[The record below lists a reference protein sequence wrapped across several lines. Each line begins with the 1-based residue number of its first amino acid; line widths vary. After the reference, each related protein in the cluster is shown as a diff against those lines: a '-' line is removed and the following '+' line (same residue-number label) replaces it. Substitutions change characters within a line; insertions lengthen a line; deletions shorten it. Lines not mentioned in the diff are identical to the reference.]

1 MQLENIAGQKFHL
14 AGCFH
19 YAGKVLSI
27 TLVIQSLKISENL
40 MFSGSIVA
48 LVTPM
53 HDDGSVDYAALA
65 KLVEFHIENKTQAIV
80 SVGTTG
86 ESATLS
92 HEEDSEVTRKVV
104 EYVNGR
110 IPVIAGTGSNSTS
123 EAISLTAEAKSAG
136 ADACLIVAP
145 YYNRPP
151 QEGMYQH
158 FKSIAEAVD
167 IPIILYNV
175 PKRTS
180 SDIET
185 DTVIRLAQIDNIIGI
200 KDATADM
207 SRVKPM
213 RQACG
218 DNFVLLSG
226 DDGSFFDYMVEGGQ
240 GVISVAA
247 NVAPAHTQQVCELA
261 LAGKISEAREKNQQL
276 QGLYDAMGCDTNPIP
291 VKWALHEMGLI
302 DAGIRLPLIKLP
314 QAKRAVVQQAIANL

>member
-1 MQLENIAGQKFHL
+1 
-14 AGCFH
+14 
-19 YAGKVLSI
+19 
-27 TLVIQSLKISENL
+27 

-53 HDDGSVDYAALA
+53 HEDGSIDYVSLE
-65 KLVEFHIENKTQAIV
+65 KLIEFHIDNGTSAIV

-92 HEEDSEVTRKVV
+92 HQEDSQVTRKVI
-104 EYVNGR
+104 EYANGR
-110 IPVIAGTGSNSTS
+110 IPVIAGSGSNSTS
-123 EAISLTAEAKSAG
+123 EAISLTEQAKQAG
-136 ADACLIVAP
+136 ADAALVVAP

-158 FKSIAEAVD
+158 FKAIAQAVD

-180 SDIET
+180 SDIEN
-185 DTVIRLAQIDNIIGI
+185 DTVIRLSKIDNIIGI
-200 KDATADM
+200 KDATSDL

-213 RQACG
+213 KQACG
-218 DNFVLLSG
+218 DDFILLSG
-226 DDGSFFDYMVEGGQ
+226 EDTSFCEYMAVGGH

-247 NVAPAHTQQVCELA
+247 NAAPAQIQNVCKLA
-261 LAGKISEAREKNQQL
+261 LAGDTELAKLENQKL
-276 QGLYDAMGCDTNPIP
+276 TELYATMGCETNPIP

-302 DAGIRLPLIKLP
+302 GEGIRLPLIQLPEDKRGLVRKLV
-314 QAKRAVVQQAIANL
+314 ATL

>member
-1 MQLENIAGQKFHL
+1 
-14 AGCFH
+14 
-19 YAGKVLSI
+19 
-27 TLVIQSLKISENL
+27 
-40 MFSGSIVA
+40 MFNGSIVA

-53 HDDGSVDYAALA
+53 HDDGSVDYNALA
-65 KLVEFHIENKTQAIV
+65 KLVEFHIDNGTRAIV

-92 HEEDSEVTRKVV
+92 HEEDAEVTRQVI
-104 EYVNGR
+104 EYTKGR

-123 EAISLTAEAKSAG
+123 EAISLTAEAKQAG
-136 ADACLIVAP
+136 ADACLVVAP

-158 FKSIAEAVD
+158 FKAIAQAVD
-167 IPIILYNV
+167 VPIILYNV

-185 DTVIRLAQIDNIIGI
+185 ETVIRLSQIDNIIGI
-200 KDATADM
+200 KDATSDL

-213 RQACG
+213 KQACG
-218 DNFVLLSG
+218 EDFILLSG
-226 DDGSFFDYMVEGGQ
+226 EDTSFCEYMAEGGH

-247 NVAPAHTQQVCELA
+247 NVAPAQTQRVCELA
-261 LAGKISEAREKNQQL
+261 LAGDIDQARHENL
-276 QGLYDAMGCDTNPIP
+276 TLESLYSALGCDTNPIP

-302 DAGIRLPLIKLP
+302 GQGIRLPLIKLP
-314 QAKRAVVQQAIANL
+314 EEKRSTVQQAIAVL

>member
-1 MQLENIAGQKFHL
+1 
-14 AGCFH
+14 
-19 YAGKVLSI
+19 
-27 TLVIQSLKISENL
+27 

-53 HDDGSVDYAALA
+53 HDDGSVDYDSLA
-65 KLVEFHIENKTQAIV
+65 KLVEFHIENNTQAIV

-92 HEEDSEVTRKVV
+92 HEEDSEVTRHVI
-104 EYVNGR
+104 EYAKGR

-123 EAISLTAEAKSAG
+123 EAISLTQEAKSAG
-136 ADACLIVAP
+136 ADAALIVAP

-158 FKSIAEAVD
+158 FKTIAEAVD

-180 SDIET
+180 SDISTE
-185 DTVIRLAQIDNIIGI
+185 TVIRLAQIDNIIGI
-200 KDATADM
+200 KDATGDM

-213 RQACG
+213 KRDCG
-218 DNFVLLSG
+218 ENFVLLSG
-226 DDGSFFDYMVEGGQ
+226 DDGTFFDYMVEGGH

-247 NVAPAHTQQVCELA
+247 NAAPAHIQKVCDLA
-261 LAGKISEAREKNQQL
+261 LAGELDQARENNQQL
-276 QGLYDAMGCDTNPIP
+276 EILYDTMGCETNPIP

-302 DAGIRLPLIKLP
+302 GQGIRLPLIKLP
-314 QAKRAVVQQAIANL
+314 TDKRSLVKQAIAQLR

>member
-1 MQLENIAGQKFHL
+1 
-14 AGCFH
+14 
-19 YAGKVLSI
+19 
-27 TLVIQSLKISENL
+27 

-53 HDDGSVDYAALA
+53 HEDGSIDYVSLE
-65 KLVEFHIENKTQAIV
+65 KLIEFHIDNGTSAIV

-92 HEEDSEVTRKVV
+92 HQEDSQVTRKVI
-104 EYVNGR
+104 EYANGR
-110 IPVIAGTGSNSTS
+110 IPVIAGSGSNSTS
-123 EAISLTAEAKSAG
+123 EAISLTEQAKQAG
-136 ADACLIVAP
+136 ADAALVVAP

-158 FKSIAEAVD
+158 FKAIAQAVD

-180 SDIET
+180 SDIEN
-185 DTVIRLAQIDNIIGI
+185 DTVIRLSKIDNIIGI
-200 KDATADM
+200 KDATSDL

-213 RQACG
+213 KQACG
-218 DNFVLLSG
+218 DDFILLSG
-226 DDGSFFDYMVEGGQ
+226 EDTSFCEYMAVGGH

-247 NVAPAHTQQVCELA
+247 NAAPAQIQNVCKLA
-261 LAGKISEAREKNQQL
+261 LAGDTELAKLENQKL
-276 QGLYDAMGCDTNPIP
+276 TELYATMGCETNPIP

-302 DAGIRLPLIKLP
+302 GEGIRLPLIQLPEDKRDLVRKLV
-314 QAKRAVVQQAIANL
+314 ATL

>member
-1 MQLENIAGQKFHL
+1 M
-14 AGCFH
+14 
-19 YAGKVLSI
+19 
-27 TLVIQSLKISENL
+27 

-53 HDDGSVDYAALA
+53 HEDGSVDYSALNS
-65 KLVEFHIENKTQAIV
+65 LVEFHIENGTQAIV

-92 HEEDSEVTRKVV
+92 HEEDSEVTRKIV
-104 EYVNGR
+104 EFASNR
-110 IPVIAGTGSNSTS
+110 IRVIAGTGSNSTT
-123 EAISLTAEAKSAG
+123 EAISLSKEAKIAG

-158 FKSIAEAVD
+158 FKAIAQAVD

-180 SDIET
+180 SDIENN
-185 DTVIRLAQIDNIIGI
+185 TVIRLSKIDNIIGI
-200 KDATADM
+200 KDATNDLD
-207 SRVKPM
+207 RVKSMKQGCPE
-213 RQACG
+213 
-218 DNFVLLSG
+218 DFILLSG
-226 DDGSFFDYMVEGGQ
+226 EDTSFCEYMAKGGH

-247 NVAPAHTQQVCELA
+247 NVAPAQTQQVCKQA
-261 LAGKISEAREKNQQL
+261 LDGDLDAARLSNQKL
-276 QGLYDAMGCDTNPIP
+276 ESLYAALGCETNPIP

-302 DAGIRLPLIKLP
+302 QAGIRLPLIPLP
-314 QAKRAVVQQAIANL
+314 QDKRELVELAIKALG